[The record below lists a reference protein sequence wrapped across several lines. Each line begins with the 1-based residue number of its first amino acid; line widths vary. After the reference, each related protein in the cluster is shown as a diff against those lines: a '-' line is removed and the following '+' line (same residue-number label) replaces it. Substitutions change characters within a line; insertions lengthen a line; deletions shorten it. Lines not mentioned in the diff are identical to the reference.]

1 MPKLTLDQANTIC
14 RVALEKAREI
24 DCKPLAV
31 AVLDDGGHVKAFQR
45 EDNTSIL
52 RFEIAY
58 GKAYGSLGMGAS
70 SRVLAG
76 VAAERPAFI
85 QALTAASGGRVIPV
99 PGGVL
104 IRDSGGTILGAV
116 GISGDT
122 SEMDEECAIAGIAA
136 ADLTADAGN

>member
-14 RVALEKAREI
+14 RAALEKAREI
-24 DCKPLAV
+24 DGKPLAV
-31 AVLDDGGHVKAFQR
+31 AVLDDGGHLKAFQR

-52 RFEIAY
+52 RFEIAN
-58 GKAYGSLGMGAS
+58 GKAYGSLGMGVA

-85 QALTAASGGRVIPV
+85 QALTAASGGRVVPV

-104 IRDSGGTILGAV
+104 IRDSGGALLGAV

-122 SEMDEECAIAGIAA
+122 SDLDEECAVAGIAA
-136 ADLTADAGN
+136 AGLTADTGQ

>member
-1 MPKLTLDQANTIC
+1 MPKMTLDQANTIC

-31 AVLDDGGHVKAFQR
+31 AVLDDGGHLKAFQR
-45 EDNTSIL
+45 EDNTSIM
-52 RFEIAY
+52 RFEIAN
-58 GKAYGSLGMGAS
+58 GKAYGSLGMGMAS
-70 SRVLAG
+70 RALAG

-104 IRDSGGTILGAV
+104 IRESGGTVLGAV

-122 SEMDEECAIAGIAA
+122 SDVDEECAVAGIAA
-136 ADLTADAGN
+136 AGLTADTGN